1 MRFWRHCG
9 QPWRRRNDVCPPE
22 GIIFVT
28 TATAEPTA
36 DRATGMAGRWYVL
49 MIMMLVYTINIA
61 DRYVMSTVLEPIRLE
76 LKLDD
81 GGIAFLT
88 GVSLALFYV
97 TLGIPLS
104 WVADRYNRRN
114 LLAVSLVIWS
124 AMTALCGLSVGYWH
138 LLLARIG
145 VGVGEAG
152 GTPACNSIVADYFPA
167 DRRAMAMTVF
177 ALGAPIGAW
186 LGADMAGYVA
196 NLYGW
201 RAAFLVLGVPG
212 LFLGLIILMTTKEP
226 ERGRLD
232 AVSTKETP
240 TIAET
245 VRFLRDQK
253 AAFHVIMGGGVS
265 ALWGWGLMWFTPT
278 FLQRMYGLDV
288 GQAGAVVGPI
298 HLVAGIAASL
308 LTAWLLSRPSFVD
321 PRRIV
326 WLLAIVTALATVP
339 SFIAYWTHSLPLAK
353 LMLWTFIPAIYFYI
367 GPAMA
372 LLLNLATPKMR
383 AMTIAISLIAAN
395 VLNLIVAPQGVGWLS
410 DYFGGAAGP
419 NAESLRM
426 ALLILAPT
434 GFWAAWHYWAASRTI
449 IADQMRAV
457 GHV

>member
-1 MRFWRHCG
+1 MRFWRRCG
-9 QPWRRRNDVCPPE
+9 PPWRRRNDACPRE
-22 GIIFVT
+22 GTALVT
-28 TATAEPTA
+28 TAVAAPT
-36 DRATGMAGRWYVL
+36 DRASGMAGRWYIL
-49 MIMMLVYTINIA
+49 AIMMLVYTINIA

-104 WVADRYNRRN
+104 WIADRYNRRN
-114 LLAVSLVIWS
+114 LLAASLVIWS
-124 AMTALCGLSVGYWH
+124 AMTALCGFSAGYWQ
-138 LLLARIG
+138 LLMARIG

-201 RAAFLVLGVPG
+201 RSAFLVLGVPG
-212 LFLGLIILMTTKEP
+212 LILGVVIYLTIKEP

-245 VRFLRDQK
+245 MRFLREQK

-288 GQAGAVVGPI
+288 GQAGAIVGPI
-298 HLVAGIAASL
+298 HLVAGISASL
-308 LTAWLLSRPSFVD
+308 FTAWLLSRPSFVD

-326 WLLAIVTALATVP
+326 WLLAAVTAVATVP
-339 SFIAYWTHSLPLAK
+339 SFIAYWTHSLQVAK

-372 LLLNLATPKMR
+372 LLQNLATPKMR

-410 DYFGGAAGP
+410 DYFAGP
-419 NAESLRM
+419 AGPDAESLRL

-434 GFWAAWHYWAASRTI
+434 GFWAVWHYWAASRTI
-449 IADQMRAV
+449 IADQKRAV

>member
-1 MRFWRHCG
+1 MITQDAAIAPGGGAITERG
-9 QPWRRRNDVCPPE
+9 AAM
-22 GIIFVT
+22 T
-28 TATAEPTA
+28 
-36 DRATGMAGRWYVL
+36 GRWYVL
-49 MIMMLVYTINIA
+49 VIMMLVYTISIA

-76 LKLDD
+76 LKLTDS
-81 GGIAFLT
+81 GIAFLT

-114 LLAVSLVIWS
+114 LLAAALVAWS
-124 AMTALCGLSVGYWH
+124 VMTALCGLSQGYWQ

-167 DRRAMAMTVF
+167 DRRPMAMTVF

-186 LGADMAGYVA
+186 LGADMAGMVA
-196 NLYGW
+196 NTWGW
-201 RAAFLVLGVPG
+201 RAAFLALGVPG
-212 LFLGLIILMTTKEP
+212 LVMGLIVYLTVREP
-226 ERGRLD
+226 QRGRLD
-232 AVSTKETP
+232 LAHSANSP
-240 TIAET
+240 TIRET
-245 VRFLRDQK
+245 MRYLFEHK

-288 GQAGAVVGPI
+288 GAAGAIVGPI
-298 HLVAGIAASL
+298 HLVAGIGASL
-308 LTAWLLSRPSFVD
+308 LTAWLLSRPAFVD

-326 WLLAIVTALATVP
+326 RLLAIVTAVATVP
-339 SFIAYWTHSLPLAK
+339 SFIAYFTQSLPLAK

-372 LLLNLATPKMR
+372 LVQNLAPSRMR
-383 AMTIAISLIAAN
+383 AMAIAVSLVAAN

-410 DYFGGAAGP
+410 DHFAGP
-419 NAESLRM
+419 SGADAASLRL
-426 ALLILAPT
+426 ALLVLAPT
-434 GFWAAWHYWAASRTI
+434 GFWAAYHYWAAARTI
-449 IADQMRAV
+449 IADQKSAV
-457 GHV
+457 GYV